1 MTGFRTTIILD
12 EDLLKKLRVLHSKMV
27 KDSTKSVSLSKVI
40 NGVIKRGLKA

>member
-12 EDLLKKLRVLHSKMV
+12 EDNLKKLHVIQSKMI
-27 KDSTKSVSLSKVI
+27 KDSAKSVSLSKVI